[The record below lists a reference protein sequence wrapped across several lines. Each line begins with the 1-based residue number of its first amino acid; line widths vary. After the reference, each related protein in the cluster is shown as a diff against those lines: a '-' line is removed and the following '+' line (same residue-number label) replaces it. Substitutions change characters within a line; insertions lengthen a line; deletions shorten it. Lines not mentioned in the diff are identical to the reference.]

1 MVTGVVDALES
12 VTVKAAGVVPLA
24 GSARVAL
31 PIAAVGCVGVGVGV
45 GVGLATPLSC
55 RPVTADPAAPVVAWN
70 PNDVLAPAA
79 TWPFQAALV
88 TT

>member
-1 MVTGVVDALES
+1 MVTGVVDALDS
-12 VTVKAAGVVPLA
+12 VTVKAAWAVPLA
-24 GSARVAL
+24 GSATVTL
-31 PIAAVGCVGVGVGV
+31 PTEAVGCVVV

-70 PNDVLAPAA
+70 PKDVLVPAA